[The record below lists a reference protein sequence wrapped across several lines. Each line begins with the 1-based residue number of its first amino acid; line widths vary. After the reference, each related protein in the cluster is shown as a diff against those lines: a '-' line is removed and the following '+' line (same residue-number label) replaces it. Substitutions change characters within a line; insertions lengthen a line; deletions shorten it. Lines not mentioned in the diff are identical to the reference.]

1 MCHDAEPHSIHGD
14 RILTDYDVIVV
25 GGGPA
30 GLTAARRLAQQ
41 DLNVLVLD
49 KEKFPRVKPCG
60 GAIRQYG
67 VDSLDFKIDDIVQR
81 RTYGTRFYSP
91 TGEEI
96 DLTFHEADGYMIMR
110 DEFDHL
116 LLQKAE
122 EAGAE
127 IKENCRVSKVSEKQN
142 KLTVATKTGEEYSG
156 KFVIGADGI
165 NSVVAKS
172 LDFYN
177 GWPGNTA
184 AVAIELEAEVGKETV
199 ERICGVPH
207 DKEGVAFHIYF
218 GPVPHGYIW
227 CFPKRTILSFGA
239 GCDQSRIKAIRP
251 LFMKWFEDFKK
262 QHNIDPEIVSD
273 TAARLPY
280 SGAVK
285 TTVKGRAILIG
296 DAAGFV
302 SPFSGEGIYMAIRSG
317 IHAATGLGKAVKE
330 DDPRLLGEYEKAWK
344 GELGSDLKVAKD
356 VANLMFKSEKNLETI
371 MHLGLKDEKIRE
383 IMYLMISGKESYK
396 TLKSALTKRILMKHP
411 RAGLSLYM

>member
-1 MCHDAEPHSIHGD
+1 
-14 RILTDYDVIVV
+14 LTDYDAIVV

-30 GLTAARRLAQQ
+30 GSTAARRLAQQ

-49 KEKFPRVKPCG
+49 KEQFPRMKPCG

-91 TGEEI
+91 TGQEI
-96 DLTFHEADGYMIMR
+96 DLTYHEADGYMIMR
-110 DEFDHL
+110 DEFDNL
-116 LLQKAE
+116 LLQKAK
-122 EAGAE
+122 EAGAD
-127 IKENCRVSKVSEKQN
+127 IQENCRVSKVSQN
-142 KLTVATKTGEEYSG
+142 ANRLIVATKTGEEFSG

-165 NSVVAKS
+165 NSVVAKT
-172 LDFYN
+172 LEFYD
-177 GWPGNTA
+177 GWKGNSA
-184 AVAIELEAEVGKETV
+184 AIAIELEAEVGKETV

-218 GPVPHGYIW
+218 GPVPFGYIW
-227 CFPKRTILSFGA
+227 CFPKRSILSLGA

-251 LFMKWFEDFKK
+251 LFMNWFEDFKK

-285 TTVKGRAILIG
+285 TTVKDRAILIG

-317 IHAATGLGKAVKE
+317 IHAATGVGRAVKE
-330 DDPRLLGEYEKAWK
+330 DDPKFLVDYEKSWK
-344 GELGSDLKVAKD
+344 AELESDLKVGRD
-356 VANLMFKSEKNLETI
+356 VAKLMFKSEKNMETI
-371 MHLGLKDEKIRE
+371 MQLGYEDEKIRE

-396 TLKSALTKRILMKHP
+396 TLKSALTKRILTKHP

>member
-1 MCHDAEPHSIHGD
+1 MIPGD
-14 RILTDYDVIVV
+14 NNLTDYDAIVV

-30 GLTAARRLAQQ
+30 GSTAARRLAQQ

-49 KEKFPRVKPCG
+49 KEEFPRVKPCG

-91 TGEEI
+91 TGQEI
-96 DLTFHEADGYMIMR
+96 DLTFNEADGFMIMR

-116 LLQKAE
+116 LLKKAE

-127 IKENCRVSKVSEKQN
+127 IRENCRVSKVSENQN
-142 KLTVATKTGEEYSG
+142 KLTVTTKTGEEFSG
-156 KFVIGADGI
+156 KYVIGADGI
-165 NSVVAKS
+165 NSVVAKN
-172 LDFYN
+172 LGFYS
-177 GWPGNTA
+177 GWTGSSA

-218 GPVPHGYIW
+218 GPVPYGYIW
-227 CFPKRTILSFGA
+227 CFPKRSILSFGA

-251 LFMKWFEDFKK
+251 LFMKWFEEFKK

-317 IHAATGLGKAVKE
+317 IHAATGLGKALRE
-330 DDPRLLGEYEKAWK
+330 DDPKFLVDYEKAWK
-344 GELGSDLKVAKD
+344 AELGSDLKVGKDIAK
-356 VANLMFKSEKNLETI
+356 LMFKSEKNMETI
-371 MHLGLKDEKIRE
+371 MQLGHQDEKIRE

-396 TLKSALTKRILMKHP
+396 TLKSALTKRILTKHP
-411 RAGLSLYM
+411 RAGISLYT